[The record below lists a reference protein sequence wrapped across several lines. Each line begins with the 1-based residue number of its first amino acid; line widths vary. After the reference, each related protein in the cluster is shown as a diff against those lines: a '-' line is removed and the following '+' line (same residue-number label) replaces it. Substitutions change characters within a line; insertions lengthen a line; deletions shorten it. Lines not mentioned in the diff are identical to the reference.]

1 MIILAYHL
9 RKQRAE
15 TLKPVQG
22 DRKKFFERVE
32 VKAI

>member
-1 MIILAYHL
+1 MIILAHHL

-22 DRKKFFERVE
+22 DREKFFKRVE